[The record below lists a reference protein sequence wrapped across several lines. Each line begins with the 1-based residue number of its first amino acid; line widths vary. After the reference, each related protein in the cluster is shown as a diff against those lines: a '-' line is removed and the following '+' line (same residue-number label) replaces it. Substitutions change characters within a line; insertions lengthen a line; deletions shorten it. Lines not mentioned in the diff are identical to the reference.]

1 MDLNRESLSSS
12 SQDNLTI
19 STSII
24 PGASIEITSKK
35 DLKANLGI
43 MKGEFVAS
51 MHSSAD
57 EQISVFLLSTFLFM
71 ASKSISIPK
80 I

>member
-24 PGASIEITSKK
+24 PGVSIEITSKE
-35 DLKANLGI
+35 DLKANMGI
-43 MKGEFVAS
+43 MVGENAF
-51 MHSSAD
+51 
-57 EQISVFLLSTFLFM
+57 ICIR
-71 ASKSISIPK
+71 SIVRGETIVLQK
-80 I
+80 V

>member
-24 PGASIEITSKK
+24 PGVSIEITSKK
-35 DLKANLGI
+35 DLKANLG
-43 MKGEFVAS
+43 
-51 MHSSAD
+51 
-57 EQISVFLLSTFLFM
+57 
-71 ASKSISIPK
+71 
-80 I
+80 